1 MPIRLQEKLR
11 ESRESIVGLSNIIE
25 IIACSNAEVEPY
37 YECMSCGTKGEA
49 NGMYN
54 HLVGRQHR
62 QEFLEKKFPNDPR
75 YLLDIFIVKRNW
87 NKILCFKTINVLNW
101 NTAITGIWT

>member
-11 ESRESIVGLSNIIE
+11 ESRESIVGLDNIIE

-37 YECMSCGTKGEA
+37 YECMSCGTQGEA

-54 HLVGRQHR
+54 HLEHQCNIHGWH
-62 QEFLEKKFPNDPR
+62 KDW
-75 YLLDIFIVKRNW
+75 DHI
-87 NKILCFKTINVLNW
+87 C
-101 NTAITGIWT
+101 

>member
-1 MPIRLQEKLR
+1 MANPLPLQKKVPIRLQEKLR

-37 YECMSCGTKGEA
+37 YECMSCGTQGEA

-62 QEFLEKKFPNDPR
+62 QQFLEKKFPNDHR
-75 YLLDIFIVKRNW
+75 YIYISEVLKLKEFT
-87 NKILCFKTINVLNW
+87 ILYVSKYMEF
-101 NTAITGIWT
+101 